1 MKKYWGE
8 TELSEQWSL
17 NSEEHDVIAFH
28 PEKNQLGLAVQLKYI
43 QIEGRFPR
51 RLSDIPPVANEYIAL
66 QLNTSPLGIEK
77 YDWEGRSCAR
87 HRQHIRLFLGYRPPI
102 AEDAEAIIDWIKSE
116 ILPFDHN
123 PNHLTESAIDWCRRN
138 RVEPPTEGRLKRI
151 IRSATNSYE
160 NELFEQIHKNLSEIA
175 LNQIDQF
182 FEVDTKNIVDQNS
195 KNEQESI
202 DLNTLKSDPGR
213 ISLKS
218 VLKQVAKL
226 SSIAIINLPE
236 SILSCIP
243 AKVSDKYQ
251 LRVATEHPN
260 KLRQRKP
267 VVFYALMAIFCWQ
280 RKKEIIDG
288 LVDLLIQIIHRIS
301 VQAEKKVVKELLK
314 DFKKVHGKTTILFK
328 LAEAALD
335 NPDSLVK
342 DALFPIVGEETLTDL
357 VKEFKSTGST
367 YQKQVHTIIR
377 ASYGSH
383 YRRMMPKILEAL
395 TFKSNNHV
403 HRPVIDALELLKKHR
418 DSKQRYFSLDKVPT
432 KNVIREKW
440 MGIVVEKDSNGVER
454 INRINYEI
462 SVLQALRDK
471 LRCKEI
477 WVAGADRYRDPND
490 DLPADFEEKREKY
503 FAALGQFTDA
513 NQFIE
518 KLRKSMHV
526 ALTDLN
532 DNLPHNPKV
541 KILKRKKPICLS
553 PLDPQPDPVNLIRL
567 KAEITSRWPMTNL
580 LDVLKEAD
588 LRIGFTDDFQSMAS
602 REILDRE
609 TIQCRLL
616 LCLFGMGTN
625 MGLKRISAGRHGVT
639 YRDLLYV
646 RRRFIHKATLRKVI
660 SKVANSIFEMR
671 MPEIWGE
678 GTTACASDS
687 KKFGAW
693 DQNLMTEWHIRYG
706 GRGVMIYWHVEKKS
720 VCIYSQLKRCSSS
733 EVAAMIE
740 GVLKHCTEMS
750 IDKQYVDSHGQSLVA
765 FAFCYLLGFDLM
777 PRLKGIASQKLYR
790 PMSSTTESYS
800 NLAAIMGKPINLELI
815 IQQYEE
821 MIKYTTALKEGTAEP
836 ESILRRFTRS
846 NIQHPT
852 YKALIELGKAVKT
865 IFLCNYLR
873 SEQLR
878 REINEGLNVVENWNS
893 ANSFIFYGKGGE
905 VATNR
910 LEDQELAVLSL
921 HLLQICLVYVN
932 TLMFQQVL
940 SEPAWRNSMG
950 PEDYRALS
958 PLIYNHVNPYGKFE
972 LDMTK
977 RLPIK
982 ATFESSIDEN
992 NKPIPQGGVF

>member
-1 MKKYWGE
+1 MKKHWGE

-17 NSEEHDVIAFH
+17 NSEEHDVIASH
-28 PEKNQLGLAVQLKYI
+28 SEKNRLGLAIQLKYI

-51 RLSDIPPVANEYIAL
+51 KLSDIPPLANEYLAQ
-66 QLNTSPLGIEK
+66 QLNTPPSGINK

-87 HRQHIRLFLGYRPPI
+87 HRQHIRLFLGYRTPT
-102 AEDAEAIIDWIKSE
+102 AEDAEAIIDWLKCQ

-123 PNHLTESAIDWCRRN
+123 PHHLMVSAIDWCQRN
-138 RVEPPTEGRLKRI
+138 RVEPPTVGRLERI
-151 IRSATNSYE
+151 IRSAANDYD
-160 NELFEQIHKNLSEIA
+160 NELFEQIYHNLSEIA
-175 LNQIDQF
+175 LNQIDRF
-182 FEVDTKNIVDQNS
+182 FKVDTKNTDDQNS
-195 KNEQESI
+195 KIKQESI
-202 DLNTLKSDPGR
+202 NLNTLKSDPGR
-213 ISLKS
+213 TSLES
-218 VLKQVAKL
+218 VLREVAKF
-226 SSIAIINLPE
+226 SSIDGIDLPE

-243 AKVSDKYQ
+243 AKISDKYK

-267 VVFYALMAIFCWQ
+267 VIFYALMAIFCWQ

-301 VQAEKKVVKELLK
+301 VRAEKKVVKELLR
-314 DFKKVHGKTTILFK
+314 DFKKVHGKIAILFK

-342 DALFPIVGEETLTDL
+342 DALFPIVGEQTLADL
-357 VKEFKSTGST
+357 VKEYKATGPA
-367 YQKQVHTIIR
+367 YQKQIHTIIR
-377 ASYGSH
+377 ASYSSH
-383 YRRMMPKILEAL
+383 YRRMMPKILEIL
-395 TFKSNNHV
+395 TFKSNNQI
-403 HRPVIDALELLKKHR
+403 HRPVIDALELLKKRR
-418 DSKQRYFSLDKVPT
+418 DSHQQYFSLDEVPIE
-432 KNVIREKW
+432 NVIRQKW
-440 MGIVVEKDSNGVER
+440 QDIVVEKDSNGVER
-454 INRINYEI
+454 VNRINYEI

-477 WVAGADRYRDPND
+477 WVIGANRYRNPDE
-490 DLPADFEEKREKY
+490 DLPANFEEKREKY
-503 FAALGQFTDA
+503 FAALGQSTDV

-518 KLRKSMHV
+518 KLQQSMHI

-541 KILKRKKPICLS
+541 KILNRKKPICIS

-567 KAEITSRWPMTNL
+567 KAEITSRWPMTSL

-588 LRIGFTDDFQSMAS
+588 LRIGFTDDFHSMAS
-602 REILDRE
+602 REVLDRE
-609 TIQCRLL
+609 TIQRRLL

-646 RRRFIHKATLRKVI
+646 RRRFIHKAILRKVI
-660 SKVANSIFEMR
+660 SKVVNSIFDMR

-733 EVAAMIE
+733 EVAGMIE
-740 GVLKHCTEMS
+740 GVLKHCTEMN

-765 FAFCYLLGFDLM
+765 FAFCHLLGFDLM
-777 PRLKGIASQKLYR
+777 PRLKGIASKKLYR

-800 NLAAIMGKPINLELI
+800 NLAAITGKPINWDLI
-815 IQQYEE
+815 VQQYEE

-852 YKALIELGKAVKT
+852 YKALIEQGKAVKT
-865 IFLCNYLR
+865 VFLCNYLR

-940 SEPAWRNSMG
+940 SEPVWRNSMA

-958 PLIYNHVNPYGKFE
+958 PLIYNHVNPYGEFE

-977 RLPIK
+977 RLAIEANFGK
-982 ATFESSIDEN
+982 FN
-992 NKPIPQGGVF
+992 

>member
-1 MKKYWGE
+1 M
-8 TELSEQWSL
+8 
-17 NSEEHDVIAFH
+17 
-28 PEKNQLGLAVQLKYI
+28 
-43 QIEGRFPR
+43 
-51 RLSDIPPVANEYIAL
+51 
-66 QLNTSPLGIEK
+66 
-77 YDWEGRSCAR
+77 
-87 HRQHIRLFLGYRPPI
+87 
-102 AEDAEAIIDWIKSE
+102 
-116 ILPFDHN
+116 
-123 PNHLTESAIDWCRRN
+123 
-138 RVEPPTEGRLKRI
+138 
-151 IRSATNSYE
+151 
-160 NELFEQIHKNLSEIA
+160 
-175 LNQIDQF
+175 
-182 FEVDTKNIVDQNS
+182 TK
-195 KNEQESI
+195 
-202 DLNTLKSDPGR
+202 
-213 ISLKS
+213 
-218 VLKQVAKL
+218 
-226 SSIAIINLPE
+226 
-236 SILSCIP
+236 
-243 AKVSDKYQ
+243 
-251 LRVATEHPN
+251 
-260 KLRQRKP
+260 
-267 VVFYALMAIFCWQ
+267 
-280 RKKEIIDG
+280 
-288 LVDLLIQIIHRIS
+288 
-301 VQAEKKVVKELLK
+301 
-314 DFKKVHGKTTILFK
+314 
-328 LAEAALD
+328 
-335 NPDSLVK
+335 
-342 DALFPIVGEETLTDL
+342 
-357 VKEFKSTGST
+357 
-367 YQKQVHTIIR
+367 
-377 ASYGSH
+377 
-383 YRRMMPKILEAL
+383 
-395 TFKSNNHV
+395 
-403 HRPVIDALELLKKHR
+403 
-418 DSKQRYFSLDKVPT
+418 
-432 KNVIREKW
+432 
-440 MGIVVEKDSNGVER
+440 
-454 INRINYEI
+454 
-462 SVLQALRDK
+462 
-471 LRCKEI
+471 
-477 WVAGADRYRDPND
+477 
-490 DLPADFEEKREKY
+490 
-503 FAALGQFTDA
+503 
-513 NQFIE
+513 
-518 KLRKSMHV
+518 
-526 ALTDLN
+526 
-532 DNLPHNPKV
+532 
-541 KILKRKKPICLS
+541 
-553 PLDPQPDPVNLIRL
+553 
-567 KAEITSRWPMTNL
+567 L